1 MLTKNVGLSD
11 RVLRV
16 VLGAALILGFFLDT
30 EATFR
35 WAYLVGILSL
45 ATGVMGHCGIYSM
58 LGISTCKS
66 E

>member
-16 VLGAALILGFFLDT
+16 ALGTALLIGFFLD
-30 EATFR
+30 AGAAHR
-35 WAYLVGILSL
+35 WLYLIGVVPL
-45 ATGVMGHCGIYSM
+45 ASGMIGHCGIYAM
-58 LGISTCKS
+58 LGVSTCK